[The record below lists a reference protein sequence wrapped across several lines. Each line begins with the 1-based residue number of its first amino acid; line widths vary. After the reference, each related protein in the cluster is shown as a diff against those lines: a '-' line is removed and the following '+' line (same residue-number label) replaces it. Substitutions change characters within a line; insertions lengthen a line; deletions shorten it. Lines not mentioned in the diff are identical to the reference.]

1 MTKDTYVFIGA
12 NTTPEQYMDLFAR
25 YYGPTM
31 NAVDAA
37 RGNGKEPE
45 LMNELVALAKSF
57 NQNDGRS
64 ISIPATFMRVTVAR

>member
-1 MTKDTYVFIGA
+1 
-12 NTTPEQYMDLFAR
+12 
-25 YYGPTM
+25 M